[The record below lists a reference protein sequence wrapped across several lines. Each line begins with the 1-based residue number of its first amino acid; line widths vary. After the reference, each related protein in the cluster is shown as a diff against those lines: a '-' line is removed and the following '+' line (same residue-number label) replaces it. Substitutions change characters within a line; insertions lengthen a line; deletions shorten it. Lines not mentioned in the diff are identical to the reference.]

1 MWVQVNDEQA
11 KKIMEALRNA
21 HEFELALVFDTK
33 TKAAVAED
41 INAEVYREAA
51 CKVWAYND
59 DCEIDEDAIVSKG
72 SDAGAFVHAWVWV
85 TDEEAE
91 IEEEEDE

>member
-1 MWVQVNDEQA
+1 MWVNLNDEDA

-21 HEFELALVFDTK
+21 NAFELALSFDRK
-33 TKAAVAED
+33 IKAAVDED
-41 INAEVYREAA
+41 VNAEVYREAA
-51 CKVWAYND
+51 IKKWAYND

-72 SDAGAFVHAWVWV
+72 ADAGAFVHAWVWV
-85 TDEEAE
+85 RDEDAG